1 VALLIATIAVLS
13 ATIKQEKIVPPVNAP
28 AGGKDVKIE
37 QNKKNSIM
45 RRFISYYRVP
55 AIAY

>member
-1 VALLIATIAVLS
+1 VALLIATLAVLS
-13 ATIKQEKIVPPVNAP
+13 ASTKQEKIVPPGNSS

-45 RRFISYYRVP
+45 RKFISYYRVP
-55 AIAY
+55 DIAY